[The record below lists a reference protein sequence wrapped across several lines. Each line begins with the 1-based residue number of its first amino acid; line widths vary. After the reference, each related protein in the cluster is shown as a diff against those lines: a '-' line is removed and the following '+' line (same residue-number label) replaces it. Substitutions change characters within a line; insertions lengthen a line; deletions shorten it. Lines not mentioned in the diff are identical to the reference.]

1 MSFWKLS
8 TGEDARKTD
17 GTFEMGGGDL
27 EPIPN
32 ETSVLAVIE
41 EAKWDNKDGN
51 HFVSVR
57 WSVLAPSEY
66 KNRKIFQ
73 KLWIKDH
80 DPRAKDPVKKKD
92 KAIKMFAAIDKNCG
106 GKVMSSEEEPTDE
119 KLGINFCGKSMIA
132 VIMQWK
138 MQNEQTGEEMKG
150 NWVEKVT
157 ARTNG
162 ETVSTTTAPKVK
174 VGKSFTSEPPEE
186 DVPF

>member
-1 MSFWKLS
+1 MCSS
-8 TGEDARKTD
+8 
-17 GTFEMGGGDL
+17 DL
-27 EPIPN
+27 
-32 ETSVLAVIE
+32 
-41 EAKWDNKDGN
+41 
-51 HFVSVR
+51 
-57 WSVLAPSEY
+57 
-66 KNRKIFQ
+66 
-73 KLWIKDH
+73 
-80 DPRAKDPVKKKD
+80 
-92 KAIKMFAAIDKNCG
+92 
-106 GKVMSSEEEPTDE
+106 SEEEPTDE

-150 NWVEKVT
+150 NWVQKVT